1 MKTLYLD
8 MDGVLA
14 DFNKRYTELFKQS
27 PGDGRDRKEFTT
39 NWPNFI
45 QGENFTTLE
54 KWPGCDA
61 LLAFAKDLQDN
72 YGITVEILSSSGG
85 EKFHS
90 EVTAQKVKWLQKHGI
105 TFKANI
111 VPGSGK
117 KKSWS
122 KTGTVLVDDTDYVIN
137 AYNEGEGVG
146 ILHTDA
152 QKTIEILKSML
163 QNH

>member
-1 MKTLYLD
+1 

-14 DFNKRYTELFKQS
+14 NFNKRYEELFKQS
-27 PGDGRDRKEFTT
+27 PSESRDRKLFTT
-39 NWPNFI
+39 NWPEFIKGGNFA
-45 QGENFTTLE
+45 TLD
-54 KWPGCDA
+54 KWPGCDE

-90 EVTAQKVKWLQKHGI
+90 EVTAQKVKWLRGHGI

-122 KTGTVLVDDTDYVIN
+122 ETGTVLVDDTDYVID

-152 QKTIEILKSML
+152 AKTIEILKSMI
-163 QNH
+163 